1 MKYKFILTIFLIFN
15 LSSCSNKSLETDDIK
30 EKNQNLEM
38 ISTYQEAFNSLELGD
53 PYFASK
59 KFLEAELLL
68 PQSKW
73 APRASLMASYSFYM
87 YNFYAEALS
96 NLDRFIKTY
105 PNNENI
111 AYAHYLIAICHYEMI
126 EDEKKDIKPLLL
138 SKEKFEFVINN
149 FPNTDFAIDSKFKLD
164 LIEDMF
170 ASKEMYLGRHYMK
183 KEKWIAAINRFK
195 NVVSN
200 YDETIFIEEA
210 IHRLVEINY
219 KIGLIQEA
227 EKYAQMLGYNYLSS
241 DWYKKSYKV
250 FNQDY
255 NVQIKRMTK
264 KEKKGLLKR
273 FKKLFQ

>member
-1 MKYKFILTIFLIFN
+1 MKYKLILTIFLIFT
-15 LSSCSNKSLETDDIK
+15 LSSCSNKSLQTDDIK

-38 ISTYQEAFNSLELGD
+38 ISAYQEAFNSLELGD

-126 EDEKKDIKPLLL
+126 EDEKKDIKPLIL
-138 SKEKFEFVINN
+138 SKEKFEFIINN

-164 LIEDMF
+164 LIQDMF

-219 KIGLIQEA
+219 KIGLTQEA
-227 EKYAQMLGYNYLSS
+227 EKYAQLLGYNYLSS

>member
-1 MKYKFILTIFLIFN
+1 M
-15 LSSCSNKSLETDDIK
+15 SSCSNKSLETDDIK